1 MYIALIMS
9 PMFLSLSFWP
19 VTFCRSLCPTLGFGS
34 VEVEDMIGGGGD
46 ATDKTW
52 RS

>member
-1 MYIALIMS
+1 MYMALIMS

-34 VEVEDMIGGGGD
+34 VEVEDMIIGGGG
-46 ATDKTW
+46 AAIAFTG
-52 RS
+52 